1 MVPYSP
7 LNGAR
12 REGRNKARSVRS
24 ITPLLF
30 VAMSDEKI
38 KVRDLRNGDWYWI
51 NKVLLDEYGEKIKP
65 IGIAIYNCLAAHANQ
80 EGFCFPSHKHIANKI
95 GASISSVQRGI
106 RQLIKLNLVRKGRQR
121 YHNLYYLLKLDRS
134 HRPTSNQIGQSDRHI
149 GHTDLSDQ
157 SDGTT
162 NKNKEKDLNK
172 KNYARDQK
180 TVDNLDQMKASL
192 ARKMSMNSP
201 KRPAMD
207 DT

>member
-1 MVPYSP
+1 MAPYSP

-12 REGRNKARSVRS
+12 REGRNKARSCGS
-24 ITPLLF
+24 IMPLLF

-51 NKVLLDEYGEKIKP
+51 NKVLIDEHGEKIKP

-80 EGFCFPSHKHIANKI
+80 EGFCFPSHKHIAKKI

-106 RQLIKLNLVRKGRQR
+106 RELIRLNLIRKGRQR

-134 HRPTSNQIGQSDRHI
+134 YRPTSNKTGQSDLHI
-149 GHTDLSDQ
+149 GQPDRSDQ
-157 SDGTT
+157 SAGTT
-162 NKNKEKDLNK
+162 NKNKEKELNK

-180 TVDNLDQMKASL
+180 TVDNLEEMKAML
-192 ARKMSMNSP
+192 AKKMSMNHP
-201 KRPAMD
+201 KRSAMD